1 MQLER
6 ILQSLE
12 PVKIPSPSA
21 EQYPTPAAIAAEVIQ
36 FALGHSD
43 IAGRSVVDLGCGNGV
58 LAIAAKLSGAARVLG
73 VDADPESVEVSRR
86 NAERSEVEV
95 EWEVADVSSVHER
108 FDTVL
113 MNPPFGA
120 QTRHAGARDLG
131 HLQRF
136 QRAADP
142 AVHQVYNQQH
152 DDAQHDGH
160 QPVHL
165 AWLVEHDRADRERCE
180 PDDARIDAAMDLGK
194 VVYTFVN
201 APSEPFV
208 ERRIETTGSRITD
221 RLEYRF
227 PIPHLFSFHQQDVR
241 THEVLLYRVEVAKG

>member
-12 PVKIPSPSA
+12 PVKIPSPST

-36 FALGHSD
+36 FALGRGD
-43 IAGRSVVDLGCGNGV
+43 IAGRFVVDLGCGNGV

-73 VDADPESVEVSRR
+73 VDADPESIEVSRR

-95 EWEVADVSSVHER
+95 GWDVADVSSVHEP

-120 QTRHAGARDLG
+120 QTRHA
-131 HLQRF
+131 
-136 QRAADP
+136 
-142 AVHQVYNQQH
+142 
-152 DDAQHDGH
+152 
-160 QPVHL
+160 
-165 AWLVEHDRADRERCE
+165 DR
-180 PDDARIDAAMDLGK
+180 PFIDAAMGLGK
-194 VVYTFVN
+194 VVYTFLN

-208 ERRIETTGSRITD
+208 ERRIETTGSRITH

-227 PIPHLFSFHQQDVR
+227 PIPHLFSFHRQDVR
-241 THEVLLYRVEVAKG
+241 AHDVLLYRVEVAKG

>member
-12 PVKIPSPSA
+12 PVKIPSPST

-36 FALGHSD
+36 FALGRSD
-43 IAGRSVVDLGCGNGV
+43 IAGRSIVDLGCGNGV

-73 VDADPESVEVSRR
+73 VDADPESIEVSRR

-95 EWEVADVSSVHER
+95 EWDVADVSSVHEP

-120 QTRHAGARDLG
+120 QTRHA
-131 HLQRF
+131 
-136 QRAADP
+136 
-142 AVHQVYNQQH
+142 
-152 DDAQHDGH
+152 
-160 QPVHL
+160 
-165 AWLVEHDRADRERCE
+165 DR
-180 PDDARIDAAMDLGK
+180 PFIDAAMDLGK
-194 VVYTFVN
+194 VVYTFLN

-227 PIPHLFSFHQQDVR
+227 PIPHLFSFHRQDVR
-241 THEVLLYRVEVAKG
+241 THEVLLYRIEVAKG

>member
-12 PVKIPSPSA
+12 PVKIPSPST

-36 FALGHSD
+36 FALGRGD

-95 EWEVADVSSVHER
+95 EWDVTDVSSVHEP

-120 QTRHAGARDLG
+120 QTRHA
-131 HLQRF
+131 
-136 QRAADP
+136 
-142 AVHQVYNQQH
+142 
-152 DDAQHDGH
+152 
-160 QPVHL
+160 
-165 AWLVEHDRADRERCE
+165 DR
-180 PDDARIDAAMDLGK
+180 PFIDAAMDLGK
-194 VVYTFVN
+194 VVYTFLN

-208 ERRIETTGSRITD
+208 GRRIEATGGRITD

-227 PIPHLFSFHQQDVR
+227 PIPHLFSFHRQDVLA
-241 THEVLLYRVEVAKG
+241 HDVLLYRVEVAKG

>member
-12 PVKIPSPSA
+12 PVKIPSPST

-36 FALGHSD
+36 FALGRGD

-73 VDADPESVEVSRR
+73 VDADPESIEVSRR

-95 EWEVADVSSVHER
+95 GWDVADVSSVHEP

-120 QTRHAGARDLG
+120 QTRHA
-131 HLQRF
+131 
-136 QRAADP
+136 
-142 AVHQVYNQQH
+142 
-152 DDAQHDGH
+152 
-160 QPVHL
+160 
-165 AWLVEHDRADRERCE
+165 DR
-180 PDDARIDAAMDLGK
+180 PFIDAAMQLGK
-194 VVYTFVN
+194 VVYTFLN

-227 PIPHLFSFHQQDVR
+227 PIPHLFSFHRRDVR
-241 THEVLLYRVEVAKG
+241 AHEVLLYRVEVAKG

>member
-1 MQLER
+1 VQLER

-12 PVKIPSPSA
+12 PVKIPSPST
-21 EQYPTPAAIAAEVIQ
+21 EQYPTPAAIVAEVIQ
-36 FALGHSD
+36 FALGRGD

-58 LAIAAKLSGAARVLG
+58 LAIAAKLSGAARVVG
-73 VDADPESVEVSRR
+73 VDADPESIEVSGR

-95 EWEVADVSSVHER
+95 EWDVADVASVHEP

-120 QTRHAGARDLG
+120 QTRHA
-131 HLQRF
+131 
-136 QRAADP
+136 
-142 AVHQVYNQQH
+142 
-152 DDAQHDGH
+152 
-160 QPVHL
+160 
-165 AWLVEHDRADRERCE
+165 DR
-180 PDDARIDAAMDLGK
+180 PFIDAAMDLGK
-194 VVYTFVN
+194 VVYTFLN

-227 PIPHLFSFHQQDVR
+227 PIPHLFSFHRQDVR

>member
-12 PVKIPSPSA
+12 PVKIPSPST

-36 FALGHSD
+36 FALGRSD

-73 VDADPESVEVSRR
+73 VDADPESIEVSRR

-95 EWEVADVSSVHER
+95 EWEVADVGSVHEP

-120 QTRHAGARDLG
+120 QTRHA
-131 HLQRF
+131 
-136 QRAADP
+136 
-142 AVHQVYNQQH
+142 
-152 DDAQHDGH
+152 
-160 QPVHL
+160 
-165 AWLVEHDRADRERCE
+165 DR
-180 PDDARIDAAMDLGK
+180 PFIDAAMDLGK
-194 VVYTFVN
+194 VVYTFLN

-208 ERRIETTGSRITD
+208 GRRIETTGSRITD

-227 PIPHLFSFHQQDVR
+227 PIPHLFSFHRQDVR
-241 THEVLLYRVEVAKG
+241 AHEVLLFRVEVAKG

>member
-1 MQLER
+1 VQLER

-12 PVKIPSPSA
+12 PVKIPSPST

-36 FALGHSD
+36 FALGRGD

-73 VDADPESVEVSRR
+73 VDADPESIEVSRR

-95 EWEVADVSSVHER
+95 EWDVADVSSVHEP

-120 QTRHAGARDLG
+120 QTRHA
-131 HLQRF
+131 
-136 QRAADP
+136 
-142 AVHQVYNQQH
+142 
-152 DDAQHDGH
+152 
-160 QPVHL
+160 
-165 AWLVEHDRADRERCE
+165 DR
-180 PDDARIDAAMDLGK
+180 PFIDAAMDLGM
-194 VVYTFVN
+194 VVYTFLN

-227 PIPHLFSFHQQDVR
+227 PIPHLFSFHRRDVR
-241 THEVLLYRVEVAKG
+241 AHEVLLYRVEVAKG

>member
-12 PVKIPSPSA
+12 PVKIPSPST

-36 FALGHSD
+36 FALGRGD

-95 EWEVADVSSVHER
+95 EWEVADVSSVHEP

-120 QTRHAGARDLG
+120 QTRHA
-131 HLQRF
+131 
-136 QRAADP
+136 
-142 AVHQVYNQQH
+142 
-152 DDAQHDGH
+152 
-160 QPVHL
+160 
-165 AWLVEHDRADRERCE
+165 DR
-180 PDDARIDAAMDLGK
+180 PFIDAAMQLGK
-194 VVYTFVN
+194 VVYTFLN

-227 PIPHLFSFHQQDVR
+227 PIPHLFSFHRQDVR

>member
-1 MQLER
+1 VQLER

-12 PVKIPSPSA
+12 PVKIPSPST

-36 FALGHSD
+36 FALGRGD

-73 VDADPESVEVSRR
+73 VDADPESIDVSRR

-95 EWEVADVSSVHER
+95 EWDVTDVSSVHEP

-120 QTRHAGARDLG
+120 QTRHA
-131 HLQRF
+131 
-136 QRAADP
+136 
-142 AVHQVYNQQH
+142 
-152 DDAQHDGH
+152 
-160 QPVHL
+160 
-165 AWLVEHDRADRERCE
+165 DR
-180 PDDARIDAAMDLGK
+180 PFIDAAMDLGR
-194 VVYTFVN
+194 VVYTFLN

-208 ERRIETTGSRITD
+208 GRRIEAIGGRITD
-221 RLEYRF
+221 RLEYSF
-227 PIPHLFSFHQQDVR
+227 PIPHLFSFHRQDVLA
-241 THEVLLYRVEVAKG
+241 HDVLLYRVEVAKG

>member
-12 PVKIPSPSA
+12 PVKIPSPST

-36 FALGHSD
+36 FALGRSD

-120 QTRHAGARDLG
+120 QTRHA
-131 HLQRF
+131 
-136 QRAADP
+136 
-142 AVHQVYNQQH
+142 
-152 DDAQHDGH
+152 
-160 QPVHL
+160 
-165 AWLVEHDRADRERCE
+165 DR
-180 PDDARIDAAMDLGK
+180 PFIDAAMDLGK
-194 VVYTFVN
+194 VVYMFLN

-227 PIPHLFSFHQQDVR
+227 PIPHLFSFHRQDVR

>member
-12 PVKIPSPSA
+12 PVKIPSPST
-21 EQYPTPAAIAAEVIQ
+21 EQYPTPPAIVAEVIQ
-36 FALGHSD
+36 FALGRGD

-58 LAIAAKLSGAARVLG
+58 LAIAAKLSGAARVVG
-73 VDADPESVEVSRR
+73 VDADPESIEVSGR

-95 EWEVADVSSVHER
+95 EWDVADVASVHEP

-120 QTRHAGARDLG
+120 QTRHA
-131 HLQRF
+131 
-136 QRAADP
+136 
-142 AVHQVYNQQH
+142 
-152 DDAQHDGH
+152 
-160 QPVHL
+160 
-165 AWLVEHDRADRERCE
+165 DR
-180 PDDARIDAAMDLGK
+180 PFIDAAMDLGK
-194 VVYTFVN
+194 VVYTFLN
-201 APSEPFV
+201 APSEAFV
-208 ERRIETTGSRITD
+208 GRRIEATGSRITD

-227 PIPHLFSFHQQDVR
+227 PIPHLFSFHRQDVR

>member
-12 PVKIPSPSA
+12 PVKSPSPST

-36 FALGHSD
+36 FALGRGD

-73 VDADPESVEVSRR
+73 VDADLESIEVSRR
-86 NAERSEVEV
+86 NAEHSEVEV
-95 EWEVADVSSVHER
+95 EWDVADVSSVHEP

-120 QTRHAGARDLG
+120 QTRHA
-131 HLQRF
+131 
-136 QRAADP
+136 
-142 AVHQVYNQQH
+142 
-152 DDAQHDGH
+152 
-160 QPVHL
+160 
-165 AWLVEHDRADRERCE
+165 DR
-180 PDDARIDAAMDLGK
+180 PFIDAAMDLGK
-194 VVYTFVN
+194 VVYTFLN

-208 ERRIETTGSRITD
+208 RRRIETTGSRITD

-227 PIPHLFSFHQQDVR
+227 PIPHLFSFHRRDVR
-241 THEVLLYRVEVAKG
+241 AQEVLLYRVEVAKG

>member
-36 FALGHSD
+36 FALGRSD
-43 IAGRSVVDLGCGNGV
+43 IGGRSVVDLGCGNGV

-120 QTRHAGARDLG
+120 QTRHA
-131 HLQRF
+131 
-136 QRAADP
+136 
-142 AVHQVYNQQH
+142 
-152 DDAQHDGH
+152 
-160 QPVHL
+160 
-165 AWLVEHDRADRERCE
+165 DR
-180 PDDARIDAAMDLGK
+180 PFIDAAMDLGK
-194 VVYTFVN
+194 VVYMFLN

>member
-12 PVKIPSPSA
+12 PVKVPSPST

-36 FALGHSD
+36 FALGRSD
-43 IAGRSVVDLGCGNGV
+43 IAGRAVVDLGCGNGI

-73 VDADPESVEVSRR
+73 VDADPESIEVSRR
-86 NAERSEVEV
+86 NAEHSEVEV
-95 EWEVADVSSVHER
+95 EWDVADVSSVHEP

-120 QTRHAGARDLG
+120 QTRHA
-131 HLQRF
+131 
-136 QRAADP
+136 
-142 AVHQVYNQQH
+142 
-152 DDAQHDGH
+152 
-160 QPVHL
+160 
-165 AWLVEHDRADRERCE
+165 DR
-180 PDDARIDAAMDLGK
+180 PFIDAAMDLGK
-194 VVYTFVN
+194 VVYTFLN

-208 ERRIETTGSRITD
+208 ERRIGTTGSRITD

-227 PIPHLFSFHQQDVR
+227 PIPHLFSFHRQDVR

>member
-12 PVKIPSPSA
+12 PVKIPSPST

-36 FALGHSD
+36 FALGRSD

-120 QTRHAGARDLG
+120 QTRHA
-131 HLQRF
+131 
-136 QRAADP
+136 
-142 AVHQVYNQQH
+142 
-152 DDAQHDGH
+152 
-160 QPVHL
+160 
-165 AWLVEHDRADRERCE
+165 DR
-180 PDDARIDAAMDLGK
+180 PFIDAAMQLGK
-194 VVYTFVN
+194 VVYTFLN

-227 PIPHLFSFHQQDVR
+227 PIPHLFSFHRQDVR